1 MDEIWNKCCCELE
14 KIMPSQQFSLW
25 IRPLHLERDGN
36 GGVIVY
42 APNRF
47 VSDWVKDRYYD
58 SIKSHLLKLIPDLKD
73 LLFEV
78 ESLPPANQL
87 DLNSNYQPDSCSSD
101 PFSDSSLIAD
111 DMEGYNENE
120 LVIKNTNNQ
129 PVKVDADFRP
139 IQQTKDTSIKEP
151 VSDNTKD
158 QKVFLQNNMLNKSYL
173 FEDFVEGKSN
183 QLARAAAIQV
193 AANPGISYNPLVIY
207 GDTGLGKT
215 HLLQAIGNQILQ
227 NNPST
232 KVLYTHSEEF
242 VQNMVMAIQKNHIS
256 YFKKMYRSA
265 DVLLI
270 DDIQFFAN
278 KDRSQEEFFHTFN
291 SLLGC
296 NNQVVLSSDKYPKD
310 INGVADRLKSRFG
323 SGLTVSVEVPELET
337 RVAILIKKAQLQGI
351 SLPHE
356 VAFFI
361 AKHLCSNIREL
372 EGALNKLLVNY
383 NFINSSEIDINFTKQ
398 ALRDLFIS
406 QEKTITVDLIQ
417 KSVSDYYHLKVSDL
431 LSKFRNRSFSRPRQ
445 IAMALC
451 KELTKSSLPEIGY
464 CFNGRDHTTVL
475 YACKK
480 VKQLCVENPVI
491 KEEYDSLVKIILS

>member
-25 IRPLHLERDGN
+25 IRPLHLERDVN
-36 GGVIVY
+36 GSVIVY

-78 ESLPPANQL
+78 ESSCSANQL
-87 DLNSNYQPDSCSSD
+87 DLNSNYQSDSCA
-101 PFSDSSLIAD
+101 SDSGLIAD
-111 DMEGYNENE
+111 GMENYNKNE
-120 LVIKNTNNQ
+120 FIIDNTSIKSVNI
-129 PVKVDADFRP
+129 DEDFQP
-139 IQQTKDTSIKEP
+139 IQQKKNTSIKQS
-151 VSDNTKD
+151 VSDNKD

-227 NNPST
+227 NNPNT

-291 SLLGC
+291 TLLGC
-296 NNQVVLSSDKYPKD
+296 NNQVVLSSDRYPKD

-398 ALRDLFIS
+398 ALRDLFVS

-451 KELTKSSLPEIGY
+451 KDLTKSSLPEIGY

-480 VKQLCVENPVI
+480 VKQLCIENPVI